1 MSLNIKV
8 VATGVIALC
17 LALAA
22 MFYLQSL
29 IDPSL
34 QGFGDRFFG
43 FAVLLTFIVVIL
55 ALVGVKV
62 RL

>member
-22 MFYLQSL
+22 MFYLQSI

-34 QGFGDRFFG
+34 QGFGDKFFG

-55 ALVGVKV
+55 ALAGVKV